1 MTQVKTI
8 SENKLSKFISLTKQ
22 ALQGTEQDYTEGS
35 IRRAVFLLSVPMIL
49 EMIMESIFAL
59 VDLFFV
65 NRLGVHATSTVGLTE
80 SVLTLIYS
88 IAIGL
93 SAGVTAMVARRIG
106 EKNPE
111 GAAKV
116 AAQALIL
123 SLGITIIISIIGYI
137 LAADIL
143 RWMGAEPEAVK
154 MGTNYARI
162 MFGCCAV
169 IILLFLING
178 IFRGAGDASVAMRS
192 LWLAN
197 ICNIILCPI
206 LINGLGPI
214 PAFGLTGAAI
224 ATTIGRGTGVVYQLY
239 HLFKGKRMIKL
250 QWHHFGIDKK
260 LIINLLNIGYPATIQ
275 FIIASASWIFLAA
288 MVATGGSNASAG
300 YQTAIR
306 IIMFFI
312 LPAWGLSNAAAT
324 LVGQNLGAK
333 QPDRAEQSVI
343 KAAQY
348 NAIFMAFATVIFLFG
363 APWLI
368 GFFTPAHE
376 TEQIR
381 YAVSAMRYISAAY
394 IFYGIGMVMT
404 QAFNGAGDTR
414 TPTLISI
421 FGFWVFQIPLA
432 YLLVYNAEW
441 GPFGV
446 FIAIPIAETFIS
458 IAGYILFRQG
468 KWKEVSI

>member
-1 MTQVKTI
+1 MNQINTT
-8 SENKLSKFISLTKQ
+8 SENKISKFFRLTKQ
-22 ALQGTEQDYTEGS
+22 ALQGEEQDYTQGS
-35 IRRAVFLLSVPMIL
+35 IRRAVYLLALPMIL
-49 EMIMESIFAL
+49 EMIMESVFAL

-80 SVLTLIYS
+80 SVLTLVYS
-88 IAIGL
+88 VAIGL
-93 SAGVTAMVARRIG
+93 SAGATALVARRIG

-111 GAAKV
+111 GAARA
-116 AAQALIL
+116 AAQAIML
-123 SLGITIIISIIGYI
+123 SLGLTVLISILGAVF
-137 LAADIL
+137 AADIL
-143 RWMGAEPEAVK
+143 RMMGAEPQAVA
-154 MGTNYARI
+154 MGTNYTRI
-162 MFGCCAV
+162 MFGGSAV

-178 IFRGAGDASVAMRS
+178 IFRGAGDASIAMRS

-206 LINGLGPI
+206 LINGFWFI

-224 ATTIGRGTGVVYQLY
+224 ATTIGRGTGVLYQTY
-239 HLFKGKRMIKL
+239 YLFKGKGMLKVRL
-250 QWHHFGIDKK
+250 SHFGLDKK
-260 LIINLLNIGYPATIQ
+260 LITSLLNVAYPATVQ
-275 FIIASASWIFLAA
+275 FIIASASWIFLAV
-288 MVATGGSNASAG
+288 MVAEGGSHASAG
-300 YQTAIR
+300 YQTALR

-333 QPDRAEQSVI
+333 QPDRAEKSVLQT
-343 KAAQY
+343 AQY
-348 NAIFMAFATVIFLFG
+348 NAIFMAVATALFLVG

-381 YAVSAMRYISAAY
+381 YAVSAMRYISSAY
-394 IFYGIGMVMT
+394 IFYGIGMVLT

-421 FGFWVFQIPLA
+421 GGFWLFQIPLA
-432 YLLVYNAEW
+432 YFLVYYW
-441 GPFGV
+441 QMGPFGV
-446 FIAIPIAETFIS
+446 FLAIPIAETS
-458 IAGYILFRQG
+458 ITIASYILFKQG
-468 KWKEVSI
+468 KWKEVVV